1 MAVFFRTLMCI
12 YHSRYQHK
20 VEPNMT
26 RANDTVSPN
35 SNQTGPFR
43 SRYVNFLHLF
53 MQEQVTSSVV
63 LSHLQITLYNYLAL
77 VT

>member
-1 MAVFFRTLMCI
+1 MR
-12 YHSRYQHK
+12 
-20 VEPNMT
+20 

-43 SRYVNFLHLF
+43 SGYVNFLHLF
-53 MQEQVTSSVV
+53 MQEQVTSSIV